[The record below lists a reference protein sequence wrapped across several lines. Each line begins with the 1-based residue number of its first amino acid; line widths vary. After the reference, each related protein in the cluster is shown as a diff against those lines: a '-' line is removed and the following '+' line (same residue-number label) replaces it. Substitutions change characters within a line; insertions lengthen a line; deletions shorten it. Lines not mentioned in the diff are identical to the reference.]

1 MPLCKVIAI
10 ANQKGGTAKTTT
22 TSNLGAA
29 LALMGNKVLLVDAD
43 PQGDLTTALGWQRP
57 DELDVTL
64 FTHLEKIVEDEPY
77 PPETGIL
84 QHEEGI
90 DLMPANVELS
100 GMELGLVNAMSRER
114 TLKSWLDQVKGGY
127 GYVLIDCPPSLGMLT
142 INALT
147 AADSVLIPVQA
158 QYLPAK
164 GMTELVKTINR
175 VKRQINPSLGVAG
188 VLITLVDA
196 RTNLARLVEN
206 EIRSDYGSMLKV
218 FNAKVPIAVT
228 AAEASAYGESIFAY
242 DGKGK
247 AAAAYAELAREV
259 VRSGTRKK
267 SITEPSLSR

>member
-1 MPLCKVIAI
+1 
-10 ANQKGGTAKTTT
+10 
-22 TSNLGAA
+22 
-29 LALMGNKVLLVDAD
+29 
-43 PQGDLTTALGWQRP
+43 
-57 DELDVTL
+57 
-64 FTHLEKIVEDEPY
+64 
-77 PPETGIL
+77 
-84 QHEEGI
+84 
-90 DLMPANVELS
+90 MPANVELS

-114 TLKSWLDQVKGGY
+114 ALKSWLDQVKSGY
-127 GYVLIDCPPSLGMLT
+127 DYAFIDCPPSLGMLT

-259 VRSGTRKK
+259 VRSGARKK
-267 SITEPSLSR
+267 SIAEPSLSR